1 MPRQRILTRSEA
13 QQWETKQFQKPRT
26 SASLSPKELN
36 AKRKASGQSTK
47 PKSKATLTKTE
58 KASWETKQFQKP
70 VSQPSSTPA
79 TASKP
84 PAVSGGGQPPAG
96 KPPTTTGTG
105 SAGKPPMPRGGTSVV
120 PRVGSASRVEKVV
133 QGTAEF
139 VRNKALPQTAK
150 QVAKKGL
157 GRIAAAALG
166 PVAGAIGTGLLLGE
180 ALKGTRPA
188 RAAAEGLTN
197 LMAKA
202 TGLETRE
209 RQMLSNNGMLRPSPR
224 MTATAPGGTSPT
236 VPSKTMQEAPK
247 SSTPKGSSSPARKS
261 APKPSQKATGA
272 SKGQGKAMKGA
283 ELANFLGLSAD
294 SAVRTY
300 METGKHKYPSKKK

>member
-1 MPRQRILTRSEA
+1 MAR
-13 QQWETKQFQKPRT
+13 KPKPT
-26 SASLSPKELN
+26 MTP
-36 AKRKASGQSTK
+36 KASG
-47 PKSKATLTKTE
+47 
-58 KASWETKQFQKP
+58 
-70 VSQPSSTPA
+70 VPA
-79 TASKP
+79 TMGSKP
-84 PAVSGGGQPPAG
+84 PMMG
-96 KPPTTTGTG
+96 KPPSPPNASGG
-105 SAGKPPMPRGGTSVV
+105 FKPPVPRGGTSVV

-157 GRIAAAALG
+157 SRIAAAALG

-209 RQMLSNNGMLRPSPR
+209 RQMLSNNGMLRPGPR

-236 VPSKTMQEAPK
+236 VPSKTIQEAPK
-247 SSTPKGSSSPARKS
+247 PSTPKVSTSPASKS

-272 SKGQGKAMKGA
+272 SKGQGRAMQGA
-283 ELANFLGLSAD
+283 ELADFLGLSAS
-294 SAVRTY
+294 SAVRANLMTNA
-300 METGKHKYPSKKK
+300 KKK